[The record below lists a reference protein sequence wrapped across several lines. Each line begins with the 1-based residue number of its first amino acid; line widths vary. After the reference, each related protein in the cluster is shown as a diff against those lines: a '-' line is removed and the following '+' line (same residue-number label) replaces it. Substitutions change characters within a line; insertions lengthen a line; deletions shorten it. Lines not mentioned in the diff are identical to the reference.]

1 MIDGYMHI
9 EERDGRYYIKGQRVP
24 VAIIARVWKQGR
36 SPETI
41 RQDFPVL
48 TLAEVYGAV
57 TFYLDH
63 QESIDQQDAEDS
75 ARYQAERA
83 AQRVAEP
90 ERYAELERRFAALK
104 ARDQASAS

>member
-1 MIDGYMHI
+1 MAEGYVYV
-9 EERDGRYYIKGQRVP
+9 EERDGRYYVTGQRVP
-24 VAIIARVWKQGR
+24 VATIARVWQQGR

-57 TFYLDH
+57 AFYLDH
-63 QESIDQQDAEDS
+63 QELIDQQEAADS
-75 ARYQAERA
+75 AHYQTERA
-83 AQRVAEP
+83 AQRAAEP

>member
-1 MIDGYMHI
+1 MIEGYLHI
-9 EERDGRYYIKGQRVP
+9 EERDGRYSIEGQRVP
-24 VAIIARVWKQGR
+24 IATIARVWKLGR

-48 TLAEVYGAV
+48 KLAEVYGAIA
-57 TFYLDH
+57 FYLDH
-63 QESIDQQDAEDS
+63 QELIDQHDAEDRV
-75 ARYQAERA
+75 RYQAERA
-83 AQRVAEP
+83 TQRAADP